1 MIMKKH
7 LFFQYLII
15 FLVLS
20 LFVACKKENING
32 PTPGESDN
40 PGGNVPTSEI
50 PSGNIATPDW
60 QVSSDYDYS
69 SSMTVIA
76 QVDLTM
82 SYTAL
87 TPNDWQVD
95 TADLLAAFAG
105 SECIGV
111 TKPVD
116 SLFFLYITSPSQD
129 NEDISL
135 RYYSVRLR
143 NIFQADNV
151 FPFEN
156 GARHG
161 STTNPV
167 RPLFKEWNK

>member
-1 MIMKKH
+1 MKKIMS
-7 LFFQYLII
+7 FRYLII

-20 LFVACKKENING
+20 LLVGCKKEDSK
-32 PTPGESDN
+32 PTNPSGTEESAI
-40 PGGNVPTSEI
+40 PRGNVP
-50 PSGNIATPDW
+50 TPDW

-82 SYTAL
+82 SYPAL
-87 TPNDWQVD
+87 TPNDWQID
-95 TADLLAAFAG
+95 TTDLLAAFAG

-116 SLFFLYITSPSQD
+116 NLFYLYITSPSQD

-143 NIFQADNV
+143 NVFQADTRFSFV
-151 FPFEN
+151 N
-156 GARHG
+156 GARLG
-161 STTNPV
+161 SVSDPLK
-167 RPLFKEWNK
+167 PLFESME

>member
-1 MIMKKH
+1 MIMKKN

-15 FLVLS
+15 FLVFS
-20 LFVACKKENING
+20 LFVGCKKENVSPTTPDG
-32 PTPGESDN
+32 PEESA
-40 PGGNVPTSEI
+40 I
-50 PSGNIATPDW
+50 PRSNIPIPDW

-82 SYTAL
+82 SYTSL

-95 TADLLAAFAG
+95 TTDLLAAFAG

-111 TKPVD
+111 TKPVNN
-116 SLFFLYITSPSQD
+116 LFFLYITSPSQD

-135 RYYSVRLR
+135 RYYSVRLH
-143 NIFQADNV
+143 NIFQADTI
-151 FPFEN
+151 FHFEN

-167 RPLFKEWNK
+167 KPLFKEWNK